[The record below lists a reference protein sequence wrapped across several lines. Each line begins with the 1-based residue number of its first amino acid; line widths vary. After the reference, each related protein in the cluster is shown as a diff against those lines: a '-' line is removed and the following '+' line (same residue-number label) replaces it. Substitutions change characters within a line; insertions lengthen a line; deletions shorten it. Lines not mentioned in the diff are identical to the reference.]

1 MTYLLLKAA
10 ISGVLIALA
19 SEVARRNAGIGALI
33 ASLPLVSVLG
43 MIWLWRDTH
52 DPARMADHV
61 GATLWYI
68 APSVPMFVLIPW
80 LLRHGIGF
88 WPALG
93 LGCGLTFGL
102 YLLMLWA
109 SNRWGIPL

>member
-1 MTYLLLKAA
+1 MYLVLKAV
-10 ISGVLIALA
+10 ISGVLVALA
-19 SEVARRNAGIGALI
+19 SEVARRNAGLGALI

-43 MIWLWRDTH
+43 MIWLWHDTH
-52 DPARMADHV
+52 DPERMAAHV

-68 APSVPMFVLIPW
+68 APSVPMFVLIPQ
-80 LLRHGIGF
+80 LLRHGTGF

-102 YLLMLWA
+102 YLLMLWVTT
-109 SNRWGIPL
+109 RWGIQL

>member
-52 DPARMADHV
+52 DPARLADHV

-68 APSVPMFVLIPW
+68 APSVPMFLLMPW

-88 WPALG
+88 WPSLG
-93 LGCGLTFGL
+93 TGCGLTFGL

-109 SNRWGIPL
+109 SHRWGIPL

>member
-10 ISGVLIALA
+10 ISGVLITLA
-19 SEVARRNAGIGALI
+19 SEVAPRNAGIGALI

-52 DPARMADHV
+52 DPARLADHV

-68 APSVPMFVLIPW
+68 APSVPMFLLMPW

-88 WPALG
+88 WPSLG

-109 SNRWGIPL
+109 GHRWGIPL